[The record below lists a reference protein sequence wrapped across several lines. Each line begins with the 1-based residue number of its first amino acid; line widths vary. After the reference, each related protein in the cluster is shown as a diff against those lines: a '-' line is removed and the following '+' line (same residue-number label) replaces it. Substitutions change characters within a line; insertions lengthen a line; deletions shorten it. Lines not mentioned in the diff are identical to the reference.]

1 MASKL
6 TTFPSHEEGLSRRR
20 WVVVDGEGRALGR
33 VATQVADL
41 LRGKTKPSFSPHV
54 DCGDFVIVVN
64 ARKIRL
70 TGKKA
75 DQKLYYRH
83 SEHPGGLRSTAAG
96 ELIEH
101 RPERIVREA
110 VKGMLPRNR
119 LSRRLITKLKIY
131 PDAEH
136 PHAAQQA
143 SPVAARD

>member
-6 TTFPSHEEGLSRRR
+6 TTFPSRESGLSQRR

-41 LRGKTKPSFSPHV
+41 LRGKTKPTFSPHV

-64 ARKIRL
+64 ASKIRL

-75 DQKLYYRH
+75 DEKLYYRH
-83 SEHPGGLRSTAAG
+83 SEYPGGLRSTRAG
-96 ELIEH
+96 ELISD

-119 LSRRLITKLKIY
+119 LSRRLITKLKVY
-131 PDAEH
+131 PEADH

-143 SPVAARD
+143 MPVPALD